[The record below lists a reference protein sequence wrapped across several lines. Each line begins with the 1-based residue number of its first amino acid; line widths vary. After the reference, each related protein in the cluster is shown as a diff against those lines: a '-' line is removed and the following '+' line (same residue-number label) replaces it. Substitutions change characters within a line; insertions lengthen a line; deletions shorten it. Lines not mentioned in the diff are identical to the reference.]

1 MTRRR
6 VCAALLALAA
16 ALPVPAQQPRFQVEV
31 RLVRLLATVK
41 DASGR
46 PVGDLTKEDFL
57 IYDSGVPQEVAVF
70 ERHTEVPLSVA
81 LMVDTSGSMI
91 RKLREATGSVLAFLR
106 TFFSEGHPEDAVALY
121 SFNQDVTLQ
130 ADFTRRLTRLENELR
145 RLRAEAGTSLYD
157 AIYFGARALESRD
170 GRRVILLVSDG
181 ADTTSA
187 KEFDEA
193 LEAAHNADAVIYA
206 VLIIPVE
213 NDPGRHI
220 AGENALIGLST
231 ATGGKVFLATLGEKL
246 DAAFAEILRDL
257 RTQYLLGYY
266 PRNLPY
272 LKDRFH
278 RVEVRLRRPDL
289 RVTTRSGYY
298 VEYMSGSES
307 EPPSRG
313 PLRKP

>member
-1 MTRRR
+1 MNRRAR
-6 VCAALLALAA
+6 AAVLLLAA
-16 ALPVPAQQPRFQVEV
+16 ALGLAAQQPRFKVEV

-41 DASGR
+41 DARGE
-46 PVGDLTKEDFL
+46 PVGDLSKEDFL
-57 IYDSGVPQEVAVF
+57 IFDSGVPQEVAVF
-70 ERHTEVPLSVA
+70 ERHTETPLSVA
-81 LMVDTSGSMI
+81 LLLDTSGSMA
-91 RKLREATGSVLAFLR
+91 RKLREANASVLAFLR
-106 TFFSEGHPEDAVALY
+106 AFFAEGHPEDAVALY

-130 ADFTRRLTRLENELR
+130 ANFTRRVTRLENELR

-157 AIYFGARALESRD
+157 AIYFGARALENRE

-181 ADTTSA
+181 ADTTSV
-187 KEFDEA
+187 KEFREA
-193 LEAAHNADAVIYA
+193 LEAAHNADAAIYG

-213 NDPGRHI
+213 SDPGRHI
-220 AGENALIGLST
+220 AGENALIGLAT
-231 ATGGKVFLATLGEKL
+231 ATGGKVFLATLGERL

-272 LKDRFH
+272 SRERFH

-289 RVTTRSGYY
+289 RVITRSGYY
-298 VEYMSGSES
+298 VEYESGSES

>member
-1 MTRRR
+1 MILRRAG
-6 VCAALLALAA
+6 AALLLLAVG
-16 ALPVPAQQPRFQVEV
+16 LPVLAQQPRFKVEV
-31 RLVRLLATVK
+31 RLVRLLVTVK
-41 DASGR
+41 DAGGR
-46 PVGDLTKEDFL
+46 PVGDLTREDFL

-81 LMVDTSGSMI
+81 LMVDTSGSMV

-106 TFFSEGHPEDAVALY
+106 TFFSEGHPEDALALY

-130 ADFTRRLTRLENELR
+130 ADFTRRMTLLERELR

-157 AIYFGARALESRD
+157 AIYFGARALEGRK

-181 ADTTSA
+181 ADTTSV
-187 KEFDEA
+187 KEFAEA
-193 LEAAHNADAVIYA
+193 LEAAHNADAAIYA

-231 ATGGKVFLATLGEKL
+231 ATGGKVFLATLGERL

-266 PRNLPY
+266 PKNLPY
-272 LKDRFH
+272 SRDRFR
-278 RVEVRLRRPDL
+278 RVEIRLRRPDL
-289 RVTTRSGYY
+289 RAMTRSGYY
-298 VEYMSGSES
+298 VEYEGASEP

-313 PLRKP
+313 ALRNP

>member
-1 MTRRR
+1 MKPWRAG
-6 VCAALLALAA
+6 AALLVLGAGLGLAA
-16 ALPVPAQQPRFQVEV
+16 QLPRFQVDV
-31 RLVRLLATVK
+31 RLVRLLVTVK
-41 DASGR
+41 DARGQ
-46 PVGDLTKEDFL
+46 PVGDLSKEDFL
-57 IYDSGVPQEVAVF
+57 IFDSGVPQQVAVF
-70 ERHTEVPLSVA
+70 ERHTETPLSVA
-81 LMVDTSGSMI
+81 LLVDTSGSMV
-91 RKLREATGSVLAFLR
+91 RKLKEANVSVLSFLR
-106 TFFSEGHPEDAVALY
+106 AFFGEGHPEDAVALY

-130 ADFTRRLTRLENELR
+130 ANFTRRVTRLENELR

-157 AIYFGARALESRD
+157 AIYFGARALESRQ

-181 ADTTSA
+181 ADTTSV

-193 LEAAHNADAVIYA
+193 LQAAHNADAAIYA

-213 NDPGRHI
+213 NDPGRHV

-231 ATGGKVFLATLGEKL
+231 ATGGKVFLATLGQKL

-272 LKDRFH
+272 SKERFH

-298 VEYMSGSES
+298 VEYESGSEP